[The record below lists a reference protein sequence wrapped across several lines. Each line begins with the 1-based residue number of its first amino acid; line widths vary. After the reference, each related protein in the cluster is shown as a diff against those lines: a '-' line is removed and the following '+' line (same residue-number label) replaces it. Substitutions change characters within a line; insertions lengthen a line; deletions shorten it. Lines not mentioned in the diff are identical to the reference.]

1 MTRDEIIGKINEIQN
16 PLEQRE
22 ELFEVLDALEIK
34 YNRNNRCRKC
44 LRDYLLVAKEAV
56 GLVESAAEESD
67 FNGSEPETDAPET
80 GEPETAVADAAEAPK
95 PVYVFTHHR
104 PVLVNGKRYDRFS
117 KQEDLEWLHQRLGNG
132 YAAPKM

>member
-1 MTRDEIIGKINEIQN
+1 MTREEITERINAIAE
-16 PLEQRE
+16 PSEQRD
-22 ELFEVLDALEIK
+22 ELFAVLDELGIRYKKET
-34 YNRNNRCRKC
+34 RCKKC